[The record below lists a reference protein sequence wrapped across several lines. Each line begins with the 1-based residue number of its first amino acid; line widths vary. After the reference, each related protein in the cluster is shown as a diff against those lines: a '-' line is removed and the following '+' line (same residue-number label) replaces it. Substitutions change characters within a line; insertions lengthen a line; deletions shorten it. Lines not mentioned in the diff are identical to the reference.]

1 LVYLQVEYLAFAKV
15 DMKGRE
21 AVLETVEQLVDKW
34 DDSSEL
40 SKVEKMDEPL
50 VIYWAIQMVGE

>member
-1 LVYLQVEYLAFAKV
+1 
-15 DMKGRE
+15 MKGRE

-40 SKVEKMDEPL
+40 SKVEKMDDTL

>member
-40 SKVEKMDEPL
+40 SKVEKMDDP
-50 VIYWAIQMVGE
+50 